1 MSQRDSAKQSPGRIA
16 VLGSGAWGTAIA
28 LTLAKNGHQ
37 VTLWSHGQH
46 IAHLIRDQGENT
58 AYLPGFVLPSNI
70 RSTPDLASAVD
81 IAEVIVSTMPSEHV
95 RAVYTQLAPL
105 LKPEQALVSA
115 TKGIEDGTH
124 LRMSEVIEQVLGEYA
139 ARAGRETAQPFIVTT
154 STLKAAVARPRPVA
168 VLSGPT
174 FAFEV
179 AAGLPTAL
187 TAASTDTAF
196 AERVQKDF
204 SSQRLR
210 VYTNEDVVGVELG
223 GALKNVIAIATG
235 IAAGLELGHNA
246 MAALITR
253 GIAEV
258 TRLSVAC
265 GGRRETLAGLSGIG
279 DLVLTCTG
287 SLSRNR
293 SVGIA
298 LGQGRKLEDIL
309 KSLGGKVAEGVRT
322 TPAALGLAKE
332 HNIEMPITEQMD
344 AILRTGKHPR
354 DAMRDL
360 MSRPGRDE

>member
-1 MSQRDSAKQSPGRIA
+1 MSSPDHQEAGRGIGKVA
-16 VLGSGAWGTAIA
+16 VLGSGAWGTALA
-28 LTLAKNGHQ
+28 LSLARNGYS
-37 VTLWSHGQH
+37 VTLWSHGGH
-46 IAHLIRDQGENT
+46 VSALIRENGENT
-58 AYLPGFVLPSNI
+58 AYLPGFALSSAI
-70 RSTPDLASAVD
+70 ESTASLQQAAYG
-81 IAEVIVSTMPSEHV
+81 AEMIVTAMPSEHV

-105 LKPEQALVSA
+105 LSPGQLLVSA

-124 LRMSEVIEQVLGEYA
+124 LRISEVMA
-139 ARAGRETAQPFIVTT
+139 AITAQQRLALPI
-154 STLKAAVARPRPVA
+154 A

-187 TAASTDTAF
+187 TVASEDAVS
-196 AERVQKDF
+196 ALRVQQTF
-204 SSQRLR
+204 SSPRMR
-210 VYTNEDVVGVELG
+210 VYTNDDVVGVELG

-258 TRLSVAC
+258 TRLAVAC
-265 GGRRETLAGLSGIG
+265 GGRAETLAGLSGIG

-293 SVGIA
+293 TVGIA
-298 LGQGRKLEDIL
+298 LGQGRRLEDVL
-309 KSLGGKVAEGVRT
+309 QGLGGKVAEGVRT
-322 TPAALGLAKE
+322 TPAALGLARK
-332 HNIEMPITEQMD
+332 HGIEMPITEQMQL
-344 AILRTGKHPR
+344 ILRQGKSPR

>member
-1 MSQRDSAKQSPGRIA
+1 MSSSDTPDAQRNQGRIA
-16 VLGSGAWGTAIA
+16 VLGSGAWGTA
-28 LTLAKNGHQ
+28 LAVSLARNGHS
-37 VTLWSHGQH
+37 VALWSHGEH
-46 IAHLIRDQGENT
+46 VSALIRENGENT
-58 AYLPGFVLPSNI
+58 VYLPGFVLPSTI
-70 RSTPDLASAVD
+70 TSTANLQAAVD
-81 IAEVIVSTMPSEHV
+81 GTEMVVTSMPSEHV
-95 RAVYTQLAPL
+95 RAVYTKLAPL
-105 LKPEQALVSA
+105 LAPGQMLVSA

-124 LRMSEVIEQVLGEYA
+124 LRISEVITEVVSRHRSAL
-139 ARAGRETAQPFIVTT
+139 PI
-154 STLKAAVARPRPVA
+154 A

-187 TAASTDTAF
+187 TAASADA
-196 AERVQKDF
+196 ASAVRVQQAF
-204 SSQRLR
+204 SSTRMR
-210 VYTNEDVVGVELG
+210 VYTNEDIVGVELG

-258 TRLSVAC
+258 TRLAVAC
-265 GGRRETLAGLSGIG
+265 GGRGETLAGLSGIG

-293 SVGIA
+293 TVGIA
-298 LGQGRKLEDIL
+298 LGQGRRLEDIL
-309 KSLGGKVAEGVRT
+309 HGLGGKVAEGVRT
-322 TPAALGLAKE
+322 TPAALGLARK
-332 HNIEMPITEQMD
+332 HGIEMPITEQMEL
-344 AILRTGKHPR
+344 ILRQAKSPR